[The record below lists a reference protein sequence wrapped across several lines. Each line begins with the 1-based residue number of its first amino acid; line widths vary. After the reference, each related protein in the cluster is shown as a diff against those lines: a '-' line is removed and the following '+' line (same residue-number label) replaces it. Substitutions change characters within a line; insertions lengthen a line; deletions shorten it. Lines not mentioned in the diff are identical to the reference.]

1 MSKSYI
7 KSLIKMLE
15 KNPNNPLGRYGL
27 ANEYFKE
34 GKFDKVITELVKY
47 FEIKEDEG
55 AAYRLL
61 AESYL
66 NLDQKEKAIE
76 AYKKGIQIANKHGH
90 PSMAEEF
97 EEAIEFID

>member
-1 MSKSYI
+1 MSKSNI

-15 KNPNNPLGRYGL
+15 NNPNNTLGRYGL

-34 GKFDKVITELVKY
+34 GQFENVIKELEKY
-47 FEIKEDEG
+47 FKIKEDEG

-66 NLDQKEKAIE
+66 N
-76 AYKKGIQIANKHGH
+76 
-90 PSMAEEF
+90 
-97 EEAIEFID
+97 